1 MEKRQIILLLLL
13 SVFPET
19 FSHPVHVSVVNLTLN
34 EKTLKLSLNT
44 FVDDWETAY
53 FHYYGKKISL
63 KEPAHLQGD
72 WFRDYLEASLKV
84 SEGKKGDV
92 IQFTIDTVYFDE
104 LSMHIELSSKL
115 KQNPKTLYIYNAILT
130 DIFADQTNLLIY
142 SSGNR
147 EKGIK
152 FDFHRKE
159 EVLNLR

>member
-1 MEKRQIILLLLL
+1 MIILALILA
-13 SVFPET
+13 VFPAT
-19 FSHPVHVSVVNLTLN
+19 FAHPVHVSVVNLTLKD
-34 EKTLKLSLNT
+34 KTMKISLNT

-63 KEPAHLQGD
+63 KEPAYLQGD
-72 WFRDYLEASLKV
+72 WFRDYLGASLKV
-84 SEGKKGDV
+84 HEGKQRNE
-92 IQFTIDTVYFDE
+92 IQLTVDTIYFDE

-130 DIFADQTNLLIY
+130 DIYADQTNLFIY